1 MTKHVCAKRHFQR
14 NFQLLQG
21 AYQRAEDFISDISLV
36 FANAIE
42 FNKDGHEIGEPMSCA
57 YYEAATHLL
66 KYSRWLSLE
75 VLESCIVDCTDS
87 PVVER
92 GSAPKWKLTKR
103 NAEMARKEME
113 ETVFNEL
120 IDKTEPGDTRFSW
133 QEQECDKLLKALMHT
148 SDRKHMGFFIQML
161 FPANYSMYI
170 SKPIAWD
177 LCNQKLRDR
186 KYNSIGE

>member
-1 MTKHVCAKRHFQR
+1 MDLTTAEAKVSMLSLSIETNVCTNHACAQRHFQR

-57 YYEAATHLL
+57 YYEAAAHLL

-103 NAEMARKEME
+103 NANPNRNRA
-113 ETVFNEL
+113 
-120 IDKTEPGDTRFSW
+120 DTSP
-133 QEQECDKLLKALMHT
+133 
-148 SDRKHMGFFIQML
+148 RKHLAHG
-161 FPANYSMYI
+161 AGADDRAHTHRTR
-170 SKPIAWD
+170 KPKMKI
-177 LCNQKLRDR
+177 
-186 KYNSIGE
+186 IF